1 MVATTGDLLILRRA
15 RNGGR
20 WLEGPAAMLAPLEPC
35 CLITAS
41 PACRISVA
49 HAFLVLVR
57 VIYCD
62 HSAVEPAQSFR
73 LWYSNGSPSSSGSR

>member
-1 MVATTGDLLILRRA
+1 
-15 RNGGR
+15 
-20 WLEGPAAMLAPLEPC
+20 MLAPLEPC

-73 LWYSNGSPSSSGSR
+73 LWYSKAAHRRPGRDNPKPARSE